1 MQPSGRVCG
10 MGKRSGYIKTSF
22 LYLEVFFF
30 SSSAPIQ
37 SSNHIHYKRPF
48 SKTSVFRYPL
58 SKCLPATATPAPA
71 PTASATAAPA
81 APAATKQAS
90 HNACRSNT
98 SSATRSSNNHD
109 DNKSM
114 RQQTRPST
122 SSSSPTDFSSSS
134 VDSTYSRSPSAS
146 ASSSVSWGLD
156 LYPIRIGGR
165 GPGSFGGHGA
175 WRGY

>member
-1 MQPSGRVCG
+1 MHGRPTSHPTLHPPCTHSTYEAGQSRPS
-10 MGKRSGYIKTSF
+10 
-22 LYLEVFFF
+22 
-30 SSSAPIQ
+30 
-37 SSNHIHYKRPF
+37 
-48 SKTSVFRYPL
+48 
-58 SKCLPATATPAPA
+58 
-71 PTASATAAPA
+71 PA
-81 APAATKQAS
+81 AAAAETETKREREERGRASEISEHIANILPWCSPNCSTKQAS

-134 VDSTYSRSPSAS
+134 VDSIYSRSPSAS

>member
-1 MQPSGRVCG
+1 MHGRPTSRPILPPPCTHSTYEAGQSRPS
-10 MGKRSGYIKTSF
+10 
-22 LYLEVFFF
+22 
-30 SSSAPIQ
+30 
-37 SSNHIHYKRPF
+37 
-48 SKTSVFRYPL
+48 
-58 SKCLPATATPAPA
+58 
-71 PTASATAAPA
+71 PA
-81 APAATKQAS
+81 AAAAEMETKRERKERGRASEISEHIANILPWCSPNCSTKQAS
-90 HNACRSNT
+90 HNARRSNT

-134 VDSTYSRSPSAS
+134 VDSIYSRSPSAS

>member
-1 MQPSGRVCG
+1 M
-10 MGKRSGYIKTSF
+10 
-22 LYLEVFFF
+22 
-30 SSSAPIQ
+30 SAGVLCTDGPPAI
-37 SSNHIHYKRPF
+37 
-48 SKTSVFRYPL
+48 
-58 SKCLPATATPAPA
+58 LPCTRHA
-71 PTASATAAPA
+71 PTPPMRQGSLARLLRQQQRRRRRKESEKRGRASEISEHIANILPWCS
-81 APAATKQAS
+81 PNCSTKQAS